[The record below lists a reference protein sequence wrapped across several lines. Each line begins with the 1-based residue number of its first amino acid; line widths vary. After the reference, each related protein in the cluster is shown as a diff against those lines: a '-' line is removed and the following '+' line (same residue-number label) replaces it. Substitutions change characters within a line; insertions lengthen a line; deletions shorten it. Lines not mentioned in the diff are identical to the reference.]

1 MLLSSL
7 PPPPFLQVLK
17 LAQELSAAM
26 GDLSD
31 TVDGLVG
38 ISPLARELSGVGEG
52 SKEATKSALS
62 NEVLEAKTMEDAL

>member
-1 MLLSSL
+1 
-7 PPPPFLQVLK
+7 
-17 LAQELSAAM
+17 M

-31 TVDGLVG
+31 NVDSLVG